1 MKLPCFRLITCF
13 AALLGAM
20 NALASASDLTG
31 TWKFLVDLNNGA
43 HGEPVFVLKRASGQ
57 LTGVYQGPFGTQK
70 RTGNIQGDTATLE
83 MTASALGGTLRLSYT
98 AKVEGPDKMSGVM
111 TRNISG
117 QSTPGKWT
125 ATRSK

>member
-1 MKLPCFRLITCF
+1 MSAP
-13 AALLGAM
+13 
-20 NALASASDLTG
+20 ASTSDLTG

-43 HGEPVFVLKRASGQ
+43 HGEPVFVLKQANGQ
-57 LTGVYQGPFGTQK
+57 LTGVYQGPFGKQQG
-70 RTGNIQGDTATLE
+70 TGNIQADTATLE
-83 MTASALGGTLRLSYT
+83 VAASGRDGTAKLSYT

>member
-1 MKLPCFRLITCF
+1 MKLPCIRLLTCF
-13 AALLGAM
+13 TALLGVMSAP
-20 NALASASDLTG
+20 ASTSDLTG

-43 HGEPVFVLKRASGQ
+43 HGEPVFVLKQANGQ
-57 LTGVYQGPFGTQK
+57 LTGVYQGPFGKQQG
-70 RTGNIQGDTATLE
+70 TGNIQADTATLE
-83 MTASALGGTLRLSYT
+83 VAASGRDGTSKLSYT